1 MKQTDQS
8 LLVYMRITDFDISNL
23 QLLLSTQGGFKHQV
37 QKEQRDA
44 A

>member
-1 MKQTDQS
+1 LGFCKKHTLNNKPEKVQF
-8 LLVYMRITDFDISNL
+8 IIE
-23 QLLLSTQGGFKHQV
+23 GGFKHQV